1 MLDNSRRYE
10 LIVRP
15 LGRSPADEYY
25 HNGTTW
31 IEGRDGN
38 RYVVEIANNSTSNI
52 EVVVSVDGLDV
63 LEGKAAGPDSRGYV
77 ISALSRISI
86 PGWKLNNAE
95 AAEFFFSRGTD
106 SYVSSIGGAV
116 SNTGVI
122 GAMVFHERPVYQYA
136 TAYPFIIGGQ
146 IYNGYPPPVPDWTS
160 TSLTTTTG
168 MYAPIDS
175 YNIVSGTNNI
185 TGTSFGS
192 ILRST
197 GTTSAKTAGVVQTQ
211 QSVVTQEVGTGL
223 GDATEWATKEVTF
236 NRNNPTEPDS
246 IMAIYYDSARNLERM
261 GIMLRK
267 KSRTA
272 SSANPF
278 PAYSSS
284 SPGCIT
290 PPGWKGR
297 S

>member
-1 MLDNSRRYE
+1 MLDSSRRYE

-38 RYVVEIANNSTSNI
+38 RYVIEIANNCTSNI
-52 EVVVSVDGLDV
+52 EVIVSVDGLDV

-77 ISALSRISI
+77 VNALSRISI

-95 AAEFFFSRGTD
+95 AAEFFFSRNAD
-106 SYVSSIGGAV
+106 SYVSSIGGSV

-122 GAMVFHERPVYQYA
+122 GAMIFHERPVHQY
-136 TAYPFIIGGQ
+136 PIVNGGL
-146 IYNGYPPPVPDWTS
+146 IYNGYPPSQLDWVS
-160 TSLTTTTG
+160 TSVTNTGLT
-168 MYAPIDS
+168 
-175 YNIVSGTNNI
+175 NTNNI
-185 TGTSFGS
+185 IFGANSLSGPIVSKGILQSTNTS
-192 ILRST
+192 
-197 GTTSAKTAGVVQTQ
+197 SAITAGVIQAQ
-211 QSVVTQEVGTGL
+211 QSFVTPEVGTGF
-223 GDATEWATKEVTF
+223 GDAIEWTTTSVSF
-236 NRNNPTEPDS
+236 NRNNKTEPDS
-246 IMAIYYDSARNLERM
+246 IMAIYYDSAKNLERM

-272 SSANPF
+272 SNANPF